1 MEWYNSED
9 TILPN
14 QIIQKTTKDNL
25 EEDLPIK
32 SKLAREKMK
41 YEAEI
46 MSIRSK
52 NYARKFQNINSE
64 MEAKILISTLD
75 NHQIRK

>member
-14 QIIQKTTKDNL
+14 QVIPKTTKDNL
-25 EEDLPIK
+25 EEDLPIEF
-32 SKLAREKMK
+32 KLAKEKMK

-46 MSIRSK
+46 RSIRSR
-52 NYARKFQNINSE
+52 NYAKKSFKKFIPKWKPRFN
-64 MEAKILISTLD
+64 
-75 NHQIRK
+75 